1 VTRDRVPPGSA
12 SFRRQA
18 SLPHFRP
25 ICAIAQPPDSRT
37 VRWHGAGK
45 SVGRGER
52 AMKRKKPLR
61 QTIILTSILLGMS
74 GAVSLASPSSGERG
88 SVIAVIRH

>member
-1 VTRDRVPPGSA
+1 
-12 SFRRQA
+12 
-18 SLPHFRP
+18 
-25 ICAIAQPPDSRT
+25 
-37 VRWHGAGK
+37 
-45 SVGRGER
+45 
-52 AMKRKKPLR
+52 MKRKKPLR